1 MHSTGAAFW
10 SYSSLRL
17 KPDTTF
23 ASKSVLLHEFI
34 LQCTH
39 VLKVTIFITIV
50 NFLKSQGWTSCGCTA
65 GDPSVSETSSNE
77 QGQDSGRA
85 GPNYRQCRPAP
96 VSSHQGSGRAGPEE
110 SVCITHSR
118 IAWCAQTELYMLSVE
133 KCSLRDSPSYRKCRP
148 APVSSRQD
156 SGRAGPEKS
165 VLHKHTR
172 WNIWYGH
179 TEL

>member
-1 MHSTGAAFW
+1 MHITEAAYWLDSRLKTMHSTGAAFW

-17 KPDTTF
+17 KPVTTGPLQHQ
-23 ASKSVLLHEFI
+23 AELLQHRSFSIEINKLSLYRCWPWYLVPHFCVKFCFI
-34 LQCTH
+34 VRIHLTVHAC
-39 VLKVTIFITIV
+39 TIFITII

-110 SVCITHSR
+110 SVCITH
-118 IAWCAQTELYMLSVE
+118 
-133 KCSLRDSPSYRKCRP
+133 K
-148 APVSSRQD
+148 
-156 SGRAGPEKS
+156 
-165 VLHKHTR
+165 
-172 WNIWYGH
+172 
-179 TEL
+179 